1 MFSMF
6 LFRLTMDFFVSETI
20 VGYEHLSKVT

>member
-6 LFRLTMDFFVSETI
+6 LFRLTIDYFVSKTI